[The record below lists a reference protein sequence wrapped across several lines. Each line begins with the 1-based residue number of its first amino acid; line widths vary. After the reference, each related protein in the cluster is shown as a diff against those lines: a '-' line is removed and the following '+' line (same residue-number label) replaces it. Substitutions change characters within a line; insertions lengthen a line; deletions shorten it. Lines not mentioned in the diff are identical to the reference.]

1 MPFRKKKVE
10 EIAAPKKA
18 ATQKKKVEKKV
29 EKKVAVPVVNCRC
42 DELEARIAGL
52 ENKSSLVS
60 RLRDAVNG
68 LLLQQANGRKNN
80 IRKV

>member
-10 EIAAPKKA
+10 EATAPKKA
-18 ATQKKKVEKKV
+18 ATRKKKV
-29 EKKVAVPVVNCRC
+29 AAPVVNCRC

-52 ENKSSLVS
+52 ENKSSLAS

>member
-18 ATQKKKVEKKV
+18 AAQKKKV

-42 DELEARIAGL
+42 DELEARVANL
-52 ENKSSLVS
+52 ET
-60 RLRDAVNG
+60 RLPSQHLLGRVRDAVND
-68 LLLQQANGRKNN
+68 LLKAQANGRKKNL
-80 IRKV
+80 RQV

>member
-10 EIAAPKKA
+10 EAAAPKKA

-29 EKKVAVPVVNCRC
+29 AAPAVNCRC
-42 DELEARIAGL
+42 GELEARIAGL

-60 RLRDAVNG
+60 RLREAVNG

>member
-10 EIAAPKKA
+10 EVAAPKKA
-18 ATQKKKVEKKV
+18 AAQKKKVEKKV
-29 EKKVAVPVVNCRC
+29 AAPAVNCRC
-42 DELEARIAGL
+42 GELEARIAGL

-60 RLRDAVNG
+60 RLREAVNG

>member
-10 EIAAPKKA
+10 EVAAPKKA
-18 ATQKKKVEKKV
+18 AAQK
-29 EKKVAVPVVNCRC
+29 KKVAVPVVNCRC
-42 DELEARIAGL
+42 GQIEARIAGL

-60 RLRDAVNG
+60 RLREAVNG